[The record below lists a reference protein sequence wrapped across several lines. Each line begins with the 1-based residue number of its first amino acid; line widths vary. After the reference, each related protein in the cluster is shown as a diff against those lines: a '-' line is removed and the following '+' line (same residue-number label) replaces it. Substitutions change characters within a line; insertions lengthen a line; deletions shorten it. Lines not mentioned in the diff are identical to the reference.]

1 MSRFVLA
8 SFAFLGWGFYEL
20 SGGADFTPPQRP
32 VAEKS
37 AATDPTDSPAK
48 LATPRNEITVT
59 ASSLVTRTSLDQR
72 HKALAQARAADQQG
86 LSPNLSPNPGAQ
98 ETESE
103 TAAAKGGTAAS
114 SATSPRETD
123 SPPGTTPSVTSRTSA
138 ARVISAGL
146 DTGGMQ
152 LASLEE
158 GLGGGMQLGLQGLG
172 TTQAPLAAATNQP
185 PATGTA
191 LLAPGLTE
199 DPETDRRSIR
209 AARVNMR
216 QGPGTAYPII
226 TRLLAGDEV
235 IVIGDSGTGWLHLRT
250 PDNEHFGWIAASLVS
265 QKAP

>member
-32 VAEKS
+32 VVEKS
-37 AATDPTDSPAK
+37 AATDPADSPAK
-48 LATPRNEITVT
+48 PATTRNEITVT

-72 HKALAQARAADQQG
+72 HKALAQARAAGQQG
-86 LSPNLSPNPGAQ
+86 LSPNLSPNQGAQ
-98 ETESE
+98 E
-103 TAAAKGGTAAS
+103 AAAKDGTAAS

-123 SPPGTTPSVTSRTSA
+123 SSPGTPPFVTSRTSA

-146 DTGGMQ
+146 DTGGME

-172 TTQAPLAAATNQP
+172 TTQTPLAAATNQP
-185 PATGTA
+185 PAPGTA

-199 DPETDRRSIR
+199 DPATDKRSIR

>member
-32 VAEKS
+32 VVEKS
-37 AATDPTDSPAK
+37 AATDPADSPAK
-48 LATPRNEITVT
+48 PATPRNEITVT

-72 HKALAQARAADQQG
+72 HKALAQARAAGQQG
-86 LSPNLSPNPGAQ
+86 LSPNQGAQ
-98 ETESE
+98 ETE
-103 TAAAKGGTAAS
+103 TAAAKDGTAAL

-123 SPPGTTPSVTSRTSA
+123 STPGTAPSVTSRTSA

-172 TTQAPLAAATNQP
+172 TTQAPLAAATNHP
-185 PATGTA
+185 PTTGTA

-199 DPETDRRSIR
+199 DPETDKRSIR

>member
-32 VAEKS
+32 VPEKS
-37 AATDPTDSPAK
+37 AEVTRANTPSSPAIR
-48 LATPRNEITVT
+48 RNEITVT
-59 ASSLVTRTSLDQR
+59 AESLVTRTSLDQR
-72 HKALAQARAADQQG
+72 HKALAAARASGQQD
-86 LSPNLSPNPGAQ
+86 LRPKP
-98 ETESE
+98 ETTE
-103 TAAAKGGTAAS
+103 TGTAAFE
-114 SATSPRETD
+114 APAPNEDDTA
-123 SPPGTTPSVTSRTSA
+123 PGTAPSSA
-138 ARVISAGL
+138 ARVMSAGL

-152 LASLEE
+152 LASLEQ
-158 GLGGGMQLGLQGLG
+158 GLDGGVQVGWQGLG
-172 TTQAPLAAATNQP
+172 TGPASSEATPRQP
-185 PATGTA
+185 ETGTA

-199 DPETDRRSIR
+199 DPETDKRSIR
-209 AARVNMR
+209 ASRVNMR

>member
-32 VAEKS
+32 VVEKS
-37 AATDPTDSPAK
+37 AATDTTDSPAK

-72 HKALAQARAADQQG
+72 HKALAQARAAGQQG
-86 LSPNLSPNPGAQ
+86 LSPNLGAQ
-98 ETESE
+98 ETE
-103 TAAAKGGTAAS
+103 TAAAKDGTATS
-114 SATSPRETD
+114 SATSPGEHD

-199 DPETDRRSIR
+199 DPETDKRSIR

-250 PDNEHFGWIAASLVS
+250 SDNEHFGWIAASLVS

>member
-32 VAEKS
+32 VVEKS
-37 AATDPTDSPAK
+37 AATAPADSPAK
-48 LATPRNEITVT
+48 PATTRNEITVT

-72 HKALAQARAADQQG
+72 HKALAQARAAGQQG
-86 LSPNLSPNPGAQ
+86 LSPNQGAQ
-98 ETESE
+98 ETE
-103 TAAAKGGTAAS
+103 TAAAKDGTAAS
-114 SATSPRETD
+114 SATSPRETA

-172 TTQAPLAAATNQP
+172 TTQTPLAAATNQP
-185 PATGTA
+185 PAPGTA

-199 DPETDRRSIR
+199 DPATDKRSIR

>member
-32 VAEKS
+32 VVEKS
-37 AATDPTDSPAK
+37 AATDPADSPAK
-48 LATPRNEITVT
+48 PATTRNEITVT

-72 HKALAQARAADQQG
+72 HKALAQARAAGQQG
-86 LSPNLSPNPGAQ
+86 LSPNLSPNQGAQ
-98 ETESE
+98 ETE
-103 TAAAKGGTAAS
+103 TAAAKDGTAAS

-123 SPPGTTPSVTSRTSA
+123 SSPGTPPFVTSRTSA

-146 DTGGMQ
+146 DTGGME

-172 TTQAPLAAATNQP
+172 TTQTPLAAATNQP
-185 PATGTA
+185 PAAGTA

-199 DPETDRRSIR
+199 DPETDKRSIR

-250 PDNEHFGWIAASLVS
+250 SDNEHFGWIAASLVS